1 MVRYLPYDDACTRFL
16 WRINM
21 VLSRTAGTSGS
32 IAQIFGML
40 VAFAVIVA
48 AAYYVSKYFSKY
60 ALKTRENSN
69 IKVVETSRVTADK
82 YLQIVEVGG
91 RYFLIGITKTNIS
104 LISEVDGDRIKA
116 NLPVETE
123 RFSFKEFLDRAKSK
137 EK

>member
-1 MVRYLPYDDACTRFL
+1 
-16 WRINM
+16 M
-21 VLSRTAGTSGS
+21 VLSRTAGTLGS

-40 VAFAVIVA
+40 VAFAVIGA

-123 RFSFKEFLDRAKSK
+123 RFSFKEFLDKAKSK

>member
-21 VLSRTAGTSGS
+21 VLSRTAGTLGS

-69 IKVVETSRVTADK
+69 IKVVETSRVTVDK

-104 LISEVDGDRIKA
+104 LISEVDADQIKA